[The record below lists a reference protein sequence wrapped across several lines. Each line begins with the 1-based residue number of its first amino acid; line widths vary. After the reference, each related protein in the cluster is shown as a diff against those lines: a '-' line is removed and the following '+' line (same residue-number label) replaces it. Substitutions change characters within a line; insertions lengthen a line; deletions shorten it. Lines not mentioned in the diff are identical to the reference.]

1 VSSVHC
7 AAVLTYRPQ
16 VIGSVVTILAI
27 QHGEVWKTSNAK
39 QYLGDIAFAG
49 TVVGQLVFG
58 YL

>member
-1 VSSVHC
+1 MRRVRLNSQANESE
-7 AAVLTYRPQ
+7 Q

-27 QHGEVWKTSNAK
+27 QYGDVWANSNAK
-39 QYLGDIAFAG
+39 HYLGDIAFAG